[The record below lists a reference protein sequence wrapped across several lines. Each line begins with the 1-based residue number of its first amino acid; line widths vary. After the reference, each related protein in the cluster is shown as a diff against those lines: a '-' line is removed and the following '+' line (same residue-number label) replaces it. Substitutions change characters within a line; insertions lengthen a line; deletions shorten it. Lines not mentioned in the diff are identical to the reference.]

1 MVHLTEK
8 RVQLSDI
15 TEKLEEIHS
24 IATNSLI
31 EVVTAFEDLNLEMA
45 EGIESATEDL
55 ESKNNAFEDM
65 IVDALNCEPPEP
77 EYLRTLTTYLQISN
91 HLYRVG
97 EYASK
102 IARIVLLCEDTDH
115 FKELESLP
123 YLAEIAK
130 NSLDMSL
137 KAVLSGD
144 YSEIDELEKLE
155 AESDRETSE
164 MFDEISEFLRQE
176 RNIGT
181 MAMFY
186 VIVGR
191 YCERATDEALAIAER
206 GMHLK
211 TGIRKKLGLE
221 YRYGDS
227 EAPH

>member
-1 MVHLTEK
+1 M
-8 RVQLSDI
+8 SDI
-15 TEKLEEIHS
+15 TENLEEIHN
-24 IATNSLI
+24 IASSSLI

-45 EGIESATEDL
+45 ESIESKTEDL
-55 ESKNNAFEDM
+55 EFKTNAFEDM
-65 IVDALNCEPPEP
+65 IVDAMNCEKPDP
-77 EYLRTLTTYLQISN
+77 EYLRSLITYLQISN

-102 IARIVLLCEDTDH
+102 IARIVLLCGDMDH

-123 YLAEIAK
+123 YLAELAK

-144 YSEIDELEKLE
+144 FSDIDELEKIE

-164 MFDEISEFLRQE
+164 MFDEVSEFLRQE

-206 GMHLK
+206 GMYLK

-221 YRYGDS
+221 YRYGAS